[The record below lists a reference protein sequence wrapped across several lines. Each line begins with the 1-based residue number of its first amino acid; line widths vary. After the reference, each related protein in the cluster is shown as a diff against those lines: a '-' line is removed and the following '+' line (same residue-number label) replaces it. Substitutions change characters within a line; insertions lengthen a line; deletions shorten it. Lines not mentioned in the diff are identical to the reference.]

1 MTAEQMRY
9 EAELIY
15 ESIASDAAPGY
26 EPREWSHLLTSA
38 QEEVVLDI
46 VKMGI
51 DRDESY
57 RKSIAPLLNN
67 VEATVSGGDLLEYT
81 DLENS
86 QFVNIDSNAM
96 IVTLERGFIDIN
108 ESTTKRVSIIPHS
121 LDFVMANVDNP
132 FKKPDKS
139 YEFWRCQGYT
149 DLSKIHI
156 LIHDGTELDSY
167 KYVEVIKPKP
177 IIVPDSYTTDDGQID
192 GENFSDN
199 NNGLDCELGV
209 MVHRKIADKA
219 ARLAYAADK
228 DQVGYQIQAAEEA
241 NK

>member
-1 MTAEQMRY
+1 MTAEQMKY
-9 EAELIY
+9 EAELIF

-57 RKSIAPLLNN
+57 RKAIAPLLNN
-67 VEATVSGGDLLEYT
+67 VETTVSSGSLSEYA

-86 QFVNIDSNAM
+86 QFVEISDDTM
-96 IVTLERGFIDIN
+96 VVTLERGFINID
-108 ESTTKRVSIIPHS
+108 ESKTKRINISPYS
-121 LDFVMANVDNP
+121 LDFIMANINNP
-132 FKKPDKS
+132 FRKPDKS
-139 YEFWRCQGYT
+139 YAFWRCQGYT
-149 DLSKIHI
+149 NGSKIHI
-156 LIHDGTELDSY
+156 LINDGTELNSY
-167 KYVEVIKPKP
+167 KYVKVRKPKP
-177 IIVPDSYTTDDGQID
+177 IIVPDTYTSDDGQID

-199 NNGLDCELGV
+199 NAGLDCELGV
-209 MVHRKIADKA
+209 MVHRKIVEKA
-219 ARLAYAADK
+219 AKLAYAADK
-228 DQVGYQIQAAEEA
+228 DQIGYQIQTAEEA